1 LLFPLYFG
9 PSFAHNSFKFLS
21 QAQDILPQNII
32 QATSTVEQPD
42 YYAPFHFNISR
53 QLAGS
58 GSNAPE
64 HCLQLPPSIEL
75 GEVFV
80 EQTTRER
87 YAQPSITY
95 QLRATVE
102 LIDEG
107 GVPGLLRTSM
117 PVVLRA
123 NTTEYPPT
131 ETEDFPSEFKEFESK
146 VIRKTLTG
154 RPLGTLTISIQ
165 EPPALKYGSLSSQ
178 SSTKGQLRMDFEA
191 ADSSNAYSTL
201 KGMNFTLYS
210 LIRVKTFYSVT
221 PFPRL
226 PSQSLLVS
234 EDQFK
239 LRDAVIKLDAG
250 RNYPV
255 SWRYIYNMDAY
266 STSDSIGST
275 VEPPKLFAHNAP
287 AKQQPSPHPPIPDGK
302 WTAIIEVPIHL
313 HARVIPTFCNSL
325 VARVYSLIVRLRISG
340 VKCDPFDFEVPL
352 QVVHSLGEAIME
364 PMRDDFT
371 LLEARRGSENSWF
384 SDQSLVSILYFLFFP
399 S

>member
-64 HCLQLPPSIEL
+64 HCLQFPPSLEL

-80 EQTTRER
+80 EQATRER
-87 YAQPSITY
+87 YTQPSISY

-102 LIDEG
+102 LIDDG
-107 GVPGLLRTSM
+107 GVPSFLRTTM

-146 VIRKTLTG
+146 VIRNKLTG
-154 RPLGTLTISIQ
+154 RPLGTLTLSIL
-165 EPPALKYGSLSSQ
+165 EPPA
-178 SSTKGQLRMDFEA
+178 MDFEA

-201 KGMNFTLYS
+201 KGMKFTLYS

-226 PSQSLLVS
+226 PSHSLLVS
-234 EDQFK
+234 KDQFK
-239 LRDAVIKLDAG
+239 LRDAVIKLEAG
-250 RNYPV
+250 RKYPV
-255 SWRYIYNMDAY
+255 SWGFRYNMDAY
-266 STSDSIGST
+266 SISDSIGST
-275 VEPPKLFAHNAP
+275 VESPKLLAHDSP
-287 AKQQPSPHPPIPDGK
+287 RKQQPSPHAPVPDGN
-302 WTAIIEVPIHL
+302 WTAIIEVPINL
-313 HARVIPTFCNSL
+313 HTRLIPTFCNSL

-352 QVVHSLGEAIME
+352 QVVHSHGLGEAIME
-364 PMRDDFT
+364 LMRMT
-371 LLEARRGSENSWF
+371 LLCLRQGGAQKFLGSAISRW
-384 SDQSLVSILYFLFFP
+384 
-399 S
+399 